1 MLSIS
6 EIIRPPE
13 IFMYVHENT
22 QIVRTLLWMKKNIY
36 LGTVYLKRKQTAYVV
51 RTIKNIKTTI
61 KHPINAPK
69 PPRGTLQVLLDRH
82 VAFYNLTIDFHL
94 NWWTHNVTPSN

>member
-13 IFMYVHENT
+13 IFTYVHGNT

-36 LGTVYLKRKQTAYVV
+36 LGTVYLKRKQTAYIV
-51 RTIKNIKTTI
+51 RTMKNIKTKKKLFT
-61 KHPINAPK
+61 
-69 PPRGTLQVLLDRH
+69 
-82 VAFYNLTIDFHL
+82 
-94 NWWTHNVTPSN
+94 